1 MNAEVCLILDTRGPM
16 PSSHAPPAPPPAAF
30 EETHHELWDLENFN
44 SAHRLGDWMF
54 EQFAPFVGGSVVE
67 VGAGI
72 GTFSRRLL
80 AHGVE
85 SLLLVEPEPPC
96 AHLLERDWGVDP
108 RVTVARETLPDSPAL
123 RAWEGRADF
132 VLCQNVLEHIAEESG
147 AVKAMADALAPGGV
161 VTILVPAHPR
171 LYGRLDER
179 YGHERRYTRK
189 RLARVIDRTGLELV
203 DLYSFNALGIAG
215 WLAKSFAGKPSVSPG
230 SLRAYERM
238 LPYWRAVEDRRSL
251 PVGLSLVAHAR
262 KR

>member
-1 MNAEVCLILDTRGPM
+1 MAD
-16 PSSHAPPAPPPAAF
+16 
-30 EETHHELWDLENFN
+30 EEALWDLRHL
-44 SAHRLGDWMF
+44 AQARGLCDWMF
-54 EQFAPFVGGSVVE
+54 EQFSAYARGRTVE

-72 GTFSRRLL
+72 GTFSERLL
-80 AHGVE
+80 AHGVRE
-85 SLLLVEPEPPC
+85 LMLLEPEAVC
-96 AHLLERDWGVDP
+96 VARLRERFGSDP
-108 RVTVARETLPDSPAL
+108 RVTVV
-123 RAWEGRADF
+123 EGTADF

-147 AVKAMADALAPGGV
+147 AVKAMADVLAPGGV

-215 WLAKSFAGKPSVSPG
+215 WLAKSFAGKPSVSRG

>member
-1 MNAEVCLILDTRGPM
+1 MAD
-16 PSSHAPPAPPPAAF
+16 
-30 EETHHELWDLENFN
+30 EEALWDLRHL
-44 SAHRLGDWMF
+44 AQARGLCDWMF
-54 EQFAPFVGGSVVE
+54 EQFSAYARGRTVE

-72 GTFSRRLL
+72 GTFSERLL
-80 AHGVE
+80 AHGVPE
-85 SLLLVEPEPPC
+85 LMLLEPEAAC
-96 AHLLERDWGVDP
+96 VAHLRERFGSDP
-108 RVTVARETLPDSPAL
+108 RVTVVDELLPEAPSL
-123 RAWEGRADF
+123 LAWEGTADF

-189 RLARVIDRTGLELV
+189 RLARVIHRAGLELV

-215 WLAKSFAGKPSVSPG
+215 WLAKSFAGKPSVSRG